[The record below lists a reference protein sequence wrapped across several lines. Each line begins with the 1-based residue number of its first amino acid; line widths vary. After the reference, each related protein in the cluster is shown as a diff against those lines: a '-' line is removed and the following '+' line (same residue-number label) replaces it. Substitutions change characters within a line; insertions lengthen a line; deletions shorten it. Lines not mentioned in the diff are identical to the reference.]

1 MTPDLILFALI
12 CVLAVGSGLAMLFSR
27 NAVYSALF
35 LVFNFLVVAVLYLL
49 LNAAFIAM
57 VQVTVY
63 AGAIMVLFLFVV
75 MLLGGEQL
83 SGRSGLG
90 WQRPLALVFGA
101 ALVAIIGYVIL
112 LRPAASASLPAVT
125 AEFGS
130 PASVGRELFR
140 RYLIPI
146 EIASILLL
154 VSMVGA
160 IVLTRPER
168 EVRKPG

>member
-1 MTPDLILFALI
+1 MTTDLILFAVI
-12 CVLAVGSGLAMLFSR
+12 SVLAVATALAMLLSR
-27 NAVYSALF
+27 NAVYSTLF

-75 MLLGGEQL
+75 MLLGAEQL
-83 SGRSGLG
+83 SGRTALR
-90 WQRPLALVFGA
+90 WQRPLAVIFGG
-101 ALVAIIGYVIL
+101 ALLAIIGYVFL
-112 LRPAASASLPAVT
+112 FRPAGSASLPPVP

-130 PASVGRELFR
+130 PAAVGSELFQQ
-140 RYLIPI
+140 YLVPI

-160 IVLTRPER
+160 IVLTRPEK
-168 EVRKPG
+168 RKAE